1 MARYGD
7 LGTQYFDDAGDP
19 LVSGRIYFY
28 ETGTTT
34 PKTTYA
40 DVDFTIP
47 NTNPVI
53 LTAAGRQPNIF
64 FDGVAK
70 AILTTS
76 TGTQILVRDPVGD
89 TANSF
94 GNPWIASK
102 RYTSNDVVQG
112 SDGQYY
118 VSLINGNVNN
128 NPVTT
133 TGSWTFLY
141 SVEWSAGTTY
151 KEGSVITYQGLV
163 YQSLQNANLNK
174 NPLTETAYWTAIQL
188 SWISTVTYAI
198 NANVVG
204 TDGVLYTSLQNA
216 NTGNIPASSPA
227 YWVGTSAAA
236 AASASAAAA
245 SASAASTSATNAATS
260 ASTATTQA
268 SNASASASSA
278 STSASNASTS
288 ASSASTSASN
298 AATSASSALSSA
310 NSATSSASSATSS
323 ASSASTSASNAA
335 TSETNAATSASTA
348 STAATTAT
356 TKASEASASASAAST
371 SASNAA
377 TSETNAGNS
386 ASTASAA
393 ASTASSAA
401 TNASA
406 SASTAST
413 KASEAVSSAAAA
425 SSSAAAAANSAASAA
440 AITNISSVQLFTDPL
455 AKAIRVALLASASV
469 RAPQVLDNL
478 NLDMGTNNFSV
489 VVQKRI
495 TTTRPAANE
504 ILYHKHDG
512 TTGVIVT
519 LLTTGILRLT
529 LNATTFDSTV
539 ALTSAANVEPVIIIP
554 VTRETTTTAG
564 SVTFVVDGVQ
574 LGTALVISARA
585 ELVTNGTF
593 DTDISGWTT
602 ATGTTGS
609 ATWSSGKMRLERTGS
624 GNVRALQAIA
634 VTAGQTIHIKTT
646 ATFISGGAGVA
657 SIGFQ
662 AGTTSTESSLVFSST
677 AASASGTISASYYC
691 PTTTTIY
698 IRAGVST
705 NNCIYDFDTITSLD
719 TYSVDNTSNLYLLG
733 TSTTTTE
740 GDYYDGAIYNRALSV
755 AECLAY
761 CLRGSDV
768 RDVGGT
774 QAAFY
779 TTDFSAGTNSWVAA
793 SSATVAGNIDAIGG
807 KDNNLRVTTDGTSSA
822 RTVRAISILGVKN
835 GKFTFEAYRPS
846 SNVTCAAID
855 VRLTVGT
862 SSSGTISLGDY
873 LLPADTWTTISIDL
887 PVSVVTNSATAISLY
902 FADAAGATSNNT
914 SGDVFY
920 VASGGVFTQTGI
932 TGHWPAFNAQ
942 TNTGQI
948 FDQSGNKNHMLLP
961 ASGATILGTV
971 QAMRR
976 QVRWTNTWAATQ
988 ELQYIGGVNQ
998 AILPANAYIESI
1010 VGTVSGATPHDI
1022 IIGDGSDTDQYV
1034 TITTGLATG
1043 TTTFTLA
1050 SRVTDGTNLKLTV
1063 DPDTDATMSIAW
1075 VITYTILET

>member
-70 AILTTS
+70 AILATS

-174 NPLTETAYWTAIQL
+174 NPLTETTYWTAIQL

-204 TDGVLYTSLQNA
+204 TDGVLYTSLQNS

-227 YWVGTSAAA
+227 YWVGSSAAA

-288 ASSASTSASN
+288 ASNASTSASN
-298 AATSASSALSSA
+298 AASSASSALSSA

-335 TSETNAATSASTA
+335 TSETNAAASASTA

-377 TSETNAGNS
+377 TSETNAGAS

-440 AITNISSVQLFTDPL
+440 AITNISSVQVFTDPL

-512 TTGVIVT
+512 TTGIIVT

-529 LNATTFDSTV
+529 LNATTFDSTT
-539 ALTSAANVEPVIIIP
+539 ALTSASNVEPVIIIP
-554 VTRETTTTAG
+554 VTRSSASAAG
-564 SVTFVVDGVQ
+564 SVIFVVDGVQ
-574 LGTALVISARA
+574 IGASVAIS
-585 ELVTNGTF
+585 V
-593 DTDISGWTT
+593 
-602 ATGTTGS
+602 
-609 ATWSSGKMRLERTGS
+609 
-624 GNVRALQAIA
+624 
-634 VTAGQTIHIKTT
+634 
-646 ATFISGGAGVA
+646 GAPA
-657 SIGFQ
+657 
-662 AGTTSTESSLVFSST
+662 
-677 AASASGTISASYYC
+677 
-691 PTTTTIY
+691 
-698 IRAGVST
+698 
-705 NNCIYDFDTITSLD
+705 
-719 TYSVDNTSNLYLLG
+719 SVDNSSNLYLLG

-740 GDYYDGAIYNRALSV
+740 GSYYDGGIYNRALSV
-755 AECLAY
+755 TECLAY
-761 CLRGSDV
+761 CLRGPD
-768 RDVGGT
+768 
-774 QAAFY
+774 AADFGAVQTPIY
-779 TTDFSAGTNSWVAA
+779 SSDFSAGADSFTGTDVTLTGNFDAPGSVSDTLKMEV
-793 SSATVAGNIDAIGG
+793 SSTG
-807 KDNNLRVTTDGTSSA
+807 SA
-822 RTVRAISILGVKN
+822 RRMTRTGFNIIAGKNYLVSYDIYFETANANVDSTFISNASAGALFNSAGLSNQTKGVWISYS
-835 GKFTFEAYRPS
+835 GVEVAQS
-846 SNVTCAAID
+846 
-855 VRLTVGT
+855 
-862 SSSGTISLGDY
+862 SSSGIRFYIGASSVTSASAIAGDIVY
-873 LLPADTWTTISIDL
+873 IKNLSIKQ
-887 PVSVVTNSATAISLY
+887 V
-902 FADAAGATSNNT
+902 
-914 SGDVFY
+914 
-920 VASGGVFTQTGI
+920 GI

-948 FDQSGNKNHMLLP
+948 FDQSGNKNHAMLP
-961 ASGATILGTV
+961 ASGATILGTP
-971 QAMRR
+971 QSMRR

-1022 IIGDGSDTDQYV
+1022 IIGDGSDTDRYV

-1050 SRVTDGTNLKLTV
+1050 NRVTDGTNLKLTV

>member
-151 KEGSVITYQGLV
+151 KLGSVVTYETIV
-163 YQSLQNANLNK
+163 YQSLQNTNLNK
-174 NPLTETAYWTAIQL
+174 NPLSETSYWVPIQL
-188 SWISTVTYAI
+188 VWNSTATYAI

-216 NTGNIPASSPA
+216 NTGNTPASSPSW
-227 YWVGTSAAA
+227 WVGSSAAA
-236 AASASAAAA
+236 AASASAALASETAAAA
-245 SASAASTSATNAATS
+245 SAA
-260 ASTATTQA
+260 TATTQA
-268 SNASASASSA
+268 GLASSSASSASSSASSASSSASSA

-288 ASSASTSASN
+288 ETNAAASAASAAASQSAS
-298 AATSASSALSSA
+298 AA
-310 NSATSSASSATSS
+310 S
-323 ASSASTSASNAA
+323 ASSASGSA
-335 TSETNAATSASTA
+335 TNALNSAN
-348 STAATTAT
+348 
-356 TKASEASASASAAST
+356 ASAA
-371 SASNAA
+371 
-377 TSETNAGNS
+377 
-386 ASTASAA
+386 
-393 ASTASSAA
+393 
-401 TNASA
+401 
-406 SASTAST
+406 
-413 KASEAVSSAAAA
+413 
-425 SSSAAAAANSAASAA
+425 SAASAA
-440 AITNISSVQLFTDPL
+440 AIANLSSVQVFTDPL

-504 ILYHKHDG
+504 ILYHKHNG
-512 TTGVIVT
+512 TEGVIVT
-519 LLTTGILRLT
+519 LLTTGIVRLT
-529 LNATTFDSTV
+529 LNATTFDSTT
-539 ALTSAANVEPVIIIP
+539 ALTSASNVEPVIIIP
-554 VTRETTTTAG
+554 VTRETTTAAG

-574 LGTALVISARA
+574 LGSALVISARV
-585 ELVTNGTF
+585 EEIVNGTF
-593 DTDISGWTT
+593 ATDIASWTL
-602 ATGTTGS
+602 A
-609 ATWSSGKMRLERTGS
+609 TGS
-624 GNVRALQAIA
+624 GGSIAWSAGSLRVTRSGDTAAYQAVALA
-634 VTAGQTIHIKTT
+634 AGETLFVSCV
-646 ATFISGGAGVA
+646 ATYVSGA
-657 SIGFQ
+657 
-662 AGTTSTESSLVFSST
+662 SST
-677 AASASGTISASYYC
+677 ASLVIRSGPEVNSTALATATTAASSSGTLRVSYYSAAAATVYVHLRANVASA
-691 PTTTTIY
+691 
-698 IRAGVST
+698 V
-705 NNCIYDFDTITSLD
+705 YDFDTVTSLD
-719 TYSVDNTSNLYLLG
+719 TYSVDNSSNLYLLG

-740 GDYYDGAIYNRALSV
+740 GSYYDGAIYNRALSV
-755 AECLAY
+755 TECLAY
-761 CLRGSDV
+761 CLRGPDIADV
-768 RDVGGT
+768 
-774 QAAFY
+774 QATGFVPSQTPFY
-779 TTDFSAGTNSWVAA
+779 TADFSAGTDSF
-793 SSATVAGNIDAIGG
+793 SATSATATGNVDGIGG
-807 KDNNLRVTTDGTSSA
+807 KDNTYRFVSNGSASGRTSRILTLISA
-822 RTVRAISILGVKN
+822 RKKSKLV
-835 GKFTFEAYRPS
+835 FEAYRPS
-846 SNVTCAAID
+846 ANVTCTQIQ

-862 SSSGTISLGDY
+862 SSSGTTVVQAFPLA
-873 LLPADTWTTISIDL
+873 ADTWTTCSVEI
-887 PVSVVTNSATAISLY
+887 PVVDTVTAISFY
-902 FADAAGATSNNT
+902 FNDAGGLSSNNT
-914 SGDVFY
+914 SGDTLY
-920 VASGGVFTQTGI
+920 LASGLTVTQIGV

-961 ASGATILGTV
+961 ASGATILGTP
-971 QAMRR
+971 QSMRR

-1022 IIGDGSDTDQYV
+1022 IIGDGSDTDRYV

>member
-70 AILTTS
+70 AILATS

-174 NPLTETAYWTAIQL
+174 NPLTETTYWTAIQL

-216 NTGNIPASSPA
+216 NTGNTPASSPSW
-227 YWVGTSAAA
+227 WVGTSAAA

-310 NSATSSASSATSS
+310 NSATSSASSAASS

-377 TSETNAGNS
+377 TSETNAGAS

-440 AITNISSVQLFTDPL
+440 AITNISSVQVFTDPL

-512 TTGVIVT
+512 TTGIIVT
-519 LLTTGILRLT
+519 LLTTGIVRLT
-529 LNATTFDSTV
+529 LNATTFDSTA
-539 ALTSAANVEPVIIIP
+539 ALTSASNVEPVIIIP
-554 VTRETTTTAG
+554 VTRETTSADG

-574 LGTALVISARA
+574 LGTAVAITSAGDTTT
-585 ELVTNGTF
+585 ELVTNGDF
-593 DTDISGWTT
+593 AADTDWTKGTGWTISAGVATKVAGVASSLLQTVTLVPGRTYAVTFT
-602 ATGTTGS
+602 ATRTAGTLVPKLTGTTEVS
-609 ATWSSGKMRLERTGS
+609 T
-624 GNVRALQAIA
+624 IA
-634 VTAGQTIHIKTT
+634 VTASGTYT
-646 ATFISGGAGVA
+646 AYLTAVTGNNTVAFAANSTF
-657 SIGFQ
+657 
-662 AGTTSTESSLVFSST
+662 AGTVDN
-677 AASASGTISASYYC
+677 
-691 PTTTTIY
+691 
-698 IRAGVST
+698 VSVK
-705 NNCIYDFDTITSLD
+705 SVLL
-719 TYSVDNTSNLYLLG
+719 SVDNASNLYLLG

-740 GDYYDGAIYNRALSV
+740 GSYYDGAIYNRALSV
-755 AECLAY
+755 TECLNY
-761 CLRGSDV
+761 CLRGPEFA
-768 RDVGGT
+768 DVGGSQT
-774 QAAFY
+774 AIYAS
-779 TTDFSAGTNSWVAA
+779 DFSAGVDSW
-793 SSATVAGNIDAIGG
+793 TG
-807 KDNNLRVTTDGTSSA
+807 
-822 RTVRAISILGVKN
+822 
-835 GKFTFEAYRPS
+835 
-846 SNVTCAAID
+846 SNVTLTGNFDGID
-855 VRLTVGT
+855 GVDNCLKCEITTTGAGRYLAKTITIPASTQYQFYLGINFPSANT
-862 SSSGTISLGDY
+862 ALDCFDIRNQSGNAVISGAVQSNLAKGQWHY
-873 LLPADTWTTISIDL
+873 FTFSG
-887 PVSVVTNSATAISLY
+887 VTANSATSLRVY
-902 FADAAGATSNNT
+902 LSDAGGGTSASATG
-914 SGDVFY
+914 GDIAYIAVFNIKK
-920 VASGGVFTQTGI
+920 TGLC
-932 TGHWPAFNAQ
+932 GHWPAFNAQ

-961 ASGATILGTV
+961 ASGATILGAP
-971 QAMRR
+971 QSMRR

-1022 IIGDGSDTDQYV
+1022 IIGDGSTTNRYV

-1050 SRVTDGTNLKLTV
+1050 NRVTDGTNLKLTV

-1075 VITYTILET
+1075 VITYTLLE

>member
-70 AILTTS
+70 AILATS

-174 NPLTETAYWTAIQL
+174 NPLTETTYWTAIQL

-288 ASSASTSASN
+288 ASNASTSASN

-335 TSETNAATSASTA
+335 TSETNAAASASTA

-377 TSETNAGNS
+377 TSETNAGAS

-440 AITNISSVQLFTDPL
+440 AITNISSVQVFTDPL

-519 LLTTGILRLT
+519 LLTTGIVRLT
-529 LNATTFDSTV
+529 LNGANYDSTV

-554 VTRETTTTAG
+554 VTRETTSAAG

-574 LGTALVISARA
+574 LGTALVISARV
-585 ELVTNGTF
+585 EEIVNGTF
-593 DTDISGWTT
+593 ATDIASWTL
-602 ATGTTGS
+602 A
-609 ATWSSGKMRLERTGS
+609 TGS
-624 GNVRALQAIA
+624 GGSIAWSAGSLRVTRSGDTAAYQAVALA
-634 VTAGQTIHIKTT
+634 AGETLFVSCV
-646 ATFISGGAGVA
+646 ATYVSGA
-657 SIGFQ
+657 
-662 AGTTSTESSLVFSST
+662 SST
-677 AASASGTISASYYC
+677 ASLVIRSGPEVNSTALATATTAASSSGTLRVSYYSAAAATVYVHLRANVASA
-691 PTTTTIY
+691 
-698 IRAGVST
+698 V
-705 NNCIYDFDTITSLD
+705 YDFDTVTSLD
-719 TYSVDNTSNLYLLG
+719 TYSVDNASNLYLLG

-740 GDYYDGAIYNRALSV
+740 GSYYDSAIYNRALSV
-755 AECLAY
+755 TECLAY
-761 CLRGSDV
+761 CLRGPEFA
-768 RDVGGT
+768 DVGGSQT
-774 QAAFY
+774 AIY
-779 TTDFSAGTNSWVAA
+779 TSDFSAGADSWTATNS
-793 SSATVAGNIDAIGG
+793 TGDGNIDGIDGEDNCFRMTISTTGTGRRINRTIPQINAGKVVQITGKVYWPVANATFDSFTFANSAADSIITPAAFINNGTKGAWQSFSFIGVCTANTSSVRIYAG
-807 KDNNLRVTTDGTSSA
+807 NSAPTTSSTTDAGD
-822 RTVRAISILGVKN
+822 IMYLK
-835 GKFTFEAYRPS
+835 
-846 SNVTCAAID
+846 D
-855 VRLTVGT
+855 VQIKQVG
-862 SSSGTISLGDY
+862 
-873 LLPADTWTTISIDL
+873 A
-887 PVSVVTNSATAISLY
+887 
-902 FADAAGATSNNT
+902 
-914 SGDVFY
+914 
-920 VASGGVFTQTGI
+920 

-948 FDQSGNKNHMLLP
+948 FDQSGNKNHALLP
-961 ASGATILGTV
+961 ASGATIL
-971 QAMRR
+971 AMPPDRRR

-1022 IIGDGSDTDQYV
+1022 IIGDGSDTDRYV

-1050 SRVTDGTNLKLTV
+1050 NRVTDGTNLKLTV

-1075 VITYTILET
+1075 VITYTLLE

>member
-1 MARYGD
+1 MDY
-7 LGTQYFDDAGDP
+7 
-19 LVSGRIYFY
+19 
-28 ETGTTT
+28 
-34 PKTTYA
+34 
-40 DVDFTIP
+40 TIA

-64 FDGVAK
+64 FEGVAK
-70 AILTTS
+70 AILATS
-76 TGTQILVRDPVGD
+76 AGTQILVRDPVGD
-89 TANSF
+89 TAESF
-94 GNPWIASK
+94 GNPWISSK
-102 RYTSNDVVQG
+102 RYSANDVVQG

-118 VSLINGNVNN
+118 VSLINGNVNL

-133 TGSWTFLY
+133 TGNWTFLY
-141 SVEWSAGTTY
+141 SVEWNAGTTY

-174 NPLTETAYWTAIQL
+174 NPLTETTYWTAIQL

-204 TDGVLYTSLQNA
+204 TDGVLYTSLQNS

-288 ASSASTSASN
+288 ASNASTSASN

-335 TSETNAATSASTA
+335 TSETNAAASASTA

-440 AITNISSVQLFTDPL
+440 AITNISSVQVFTDPL

-469 RAPQVLDNL
+469 RAPQVLDNA

-519 LLTTGILRLT
+519 LLTTGIVRLT

-539 ALTSAANVEPVIIIP
+539 ALTSASNVEPVIIIP
-554 VTRETTTTAG
+554 VTRETTTAAG

-574 LGTALVISARA
+574 LGTAVAITSAGDTAA
-585 ELVTNGTF
+585 ELVVNGSF
-593 DTDISGWTT
+593 AADTDWTKGTGW
-602 ATGTTGS
+602 S
-609 ATWSSGKMRLERTGS
+609 
-624 GNVRALQAIA
+624 IA
-634 VTAGQTIHIKTT
+634 
-646 ATFISGGAGVA
+646 AGVA
-657 SIGFQ
+657 SFTATGSASQLTQPIAFVAGRTYAVTFTLTRSAGNFQ
-662 AGTTSTESSLVFSST
+662 ARFEGGTVAGGATLT
-677 AASASGTISASYYC
+677 ASGTYTQYVTANTGNVTLALQGGS
-691 PTTTTIY
+691 TF
-698 IRAGVST
+698 AGTVDAVSVKSVLP
-705 NNCIYDFDTITSLD
+705 N
-719 TYSVDNTSNLYLLG
+719 VDNASNLYLLG

-740 GDYYDGAIYNRALSV
+740 GAYYDGAIYNRALSV
-755 AECLAY
+755 TECLAY
-761 CLRGSDV
+761 CLRGPDV
-768 RDVGGT
+768 IDMGGSNTNFFTGDSVNFEGGT
-774 QAAFY
+774 VGSWAAN
-779 TTDFSAGTNSWVAA
+779 TGNGVTSVAVN
-793 SSATVAGNIDAIGG
+793 TVSPI
-807 KDNNLRVTTDGTSSA
+807 
-822 RTVRAISILGVKN
+822 
-835 GKFTFEAYRPS
+835 
-846 SNVTCAAID
+846 
-855 VRLTVGT
+855 
-862 SSSGTISLGDY
+862 SGTY
-873 LLPADTWTTISIDL
+873 DL
-887 PVSVVTNSATAISLY
+887 KVITNGLVNSGIALNIGSVVLGERY
-902 FADAAGATSNNT
+902 RLVFDYKGATSNAWGVVFRNNANPALGSVWASTVTGGTTWQPATAGQLVYEFTASLTT
-914 SGDVFY
+914 S
-920 VASGGVFTQTGI
+920 SGRVHILNSVVDTIQLDNFQLINLGI

-961 ASGATILGTV
+961 ASGATIL
-971 QAMRR
+971 AMPPDRRR

-1022 IIGDGSDTDQYV
+1022 IIGDGSTTNRYV

-1050 SRVTDGTNLKLTV
+1050 NRVTDGTNLKLTV

-1075 VITYTILET
+1075 VITYTLLEG